1 MNFEYHSPKLHDAA
15 LVFSRIRARFIGRRV
30 DAKGNFLDDLPVPV
44 IGFRPD
50 MRENL
55 DRIVE
60 QPSTGSLLMSHL
72 VVTSVNSGS
81 ARIA

>member
-50 MRENL
+50 MREIL

-60 QPSTGSLLMSHL
+60 RERYEQPTFPLLIE
-72 VVTSVNSGS
+72 T
-81 ARIA
+81 AR